1 MYLEETGCNIASMA
15 NLQVGVGLASFSMRR
30 AASFASVPFR
40 APLRAAQRRYFPVGR
55 QLFLYP
61 DVVTTSAPGGHS
73 QGLSCWALGLPI
85 AADCKQHILI
95 INSMTVHSYPA
106 WEGLVI
112 REMFECCQ
120 SCDWNW
126 LFLAYSA
133 CTLR

>member
-1 MYLEETGCNIASMA
+1 MYLEKAGLHLVGIV

-73 QGLSCWALGLPI
+73 KGLSCWALGLPI
-85 AADCKQHILI
+85 AAECEQHILI
-95 INSMTVHSYPA
+95 INSTSVRSCPA
-106 WEGLVI
+106 WKGLASCKMS
-112 REMFECCQ
+112 EYCQ
-120 SCDWNW
+120 GCKWK
-126 LFLAYSA
+126 
-133 CTLR
+133 